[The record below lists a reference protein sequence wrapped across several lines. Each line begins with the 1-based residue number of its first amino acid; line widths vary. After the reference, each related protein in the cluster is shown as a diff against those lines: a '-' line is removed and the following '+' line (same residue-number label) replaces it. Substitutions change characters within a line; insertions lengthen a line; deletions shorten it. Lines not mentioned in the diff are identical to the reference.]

1 VKESPMS
8 YISINNTL
16 LAEKDATIPISDRGL
31 RFGDGV
37 FETILVRY
45 GKPYLWTGHMHR
57 LEEGLEALSIKA
69 DISELKQ
76 QSAALIK
83 KNKITDGILR
93 IMVTRGSGSR
103 GYLPMPKD
111 GDTPT
116 IIIEA
121 NPLPQMNFREH
132 IELYIS
138 SWRKPSPLSMPTEH
152 KLMQGVNSTL
162 AKLEA
167 RENDCMEAL
176 MLSEKG
182 HVAECSS
189 YNIFWMRGKTIYT
202 PCTSTGCLAGVT
214 RDKLLRLTPYRFKA
228 GRYGLKALLK
238 ADAVVMTSSLALAV
252 PVHGI
257 KGHKVKWT
265 ESDKLAQLCNMA
277 FEQDIENSLN
287 DTD

>member
-1 VKESPMS
+1 MS
-8 YISINNTL
+8 HVSINNTL
-16 LAEKDATIPISDRGL
+16 VAEKDAVIPISDRGL

-45 GKPYLWTGHMHR
+45 GKPYLWVSHMHR
-57 LEEGLEALSIKA
+57 VEEGLEALSIDA
-69 DISELKQ
+69 DISELEKQ
-76 QSAALIK
+76 SMALLK

-93 IMVTRGSGSR
+93 IMITRGSGSR
-103 GYLPMPKD
+103 GYLPMPKE

-121 NPLPQMNFREH
+121 NPLPQMKFREH

-257 KGHKVKWT
+257 KGHKVKW
-265 ESDKLAQLCNMA
+265 EQSNKLADLCNMA

-287 DTD
+287 DDDSKLAK